1 MTEEVQT
8 KDFEDVLYI
17 KEKFESVKKEIE
29 KVIVGQDEMIEAIII
44 ALFSDGH
51 ILLEGYPGLGKTI
64 TIKTLSRAID
74 AKFQRVQFTPDLI
87 PGDITG
93 YELCDPETRKSTV
106 QKGPIFTNLLLADE
120 INRAPAKVQSAL
132 LESMQEKQVTIG
144 RETFKLEKL
153 FTVLATQNPIEISG
167 TYLLPEAEVDRFM
180 FKLRVTYPSY
190 TEEREITERQISDR
204 EPELNV
210 VLHPDEVIS
219 LRHFI
224 TEKIPLHKESEILK
238 YSTRIV
244 RATRPACAVR
254 QHADRPNSDGDE
266 YISNMVMYGASPR
279 ASIYLAKAARV
290 CAFLSGSKIILP
302 EHIHKMAYPV
312 LRHRIIL
319 THEAE
324 SQGIDP
330 DDIVDAVL
338 EKVPI
343 LEAD

>member
-1 MTEEVQT
+1 
-8 KDFEDVLYI
+8 
-17 KEKFESVKKEIE
+17 
-29 KVIVGQDEMIEAIII
+29 
-44 ALFSDGH
+44 
-51 ILLEGYPGLGKTI
+51 LEGYPGLGKTI
-64 TIKTLSRAID
+64 TVKTLSRAID
-74 AKFQRVQFTPDLI
+74 AKFQRIQFTPDLI

-153 FTVLATQNPIEISG
+153 FIVLATQNPIEISG

-190 TEEREITERQISDR
+190 TEEREITERQVSDK
-204 EPELNV
+204 EPELDV
-210 VLHPDEVIS
+210 VLRPDEIIS

-244 RATRPACAVR
+244 RET
-254 QHADRPNSDGDE
+254 RPNSDGDE

-330 DDIVDAVL
+330 DDIIETIL
-338 EKVPI
+338 KKVPI
-343 LEAD
+343 LEADASN

>member
-1 MTEEVQT
+1 VIEDIQTEN
-8 KDFEDVLYI
+8 FEDVQYI

-44 ALFSDGH
+44 ALFADGH

-64 TIKTLSRAID
+64 TVKTLSRAID
-74 AKFQRVQFTPDLI
+74 AKFQRIQFTPDLI

-190 TEEREITERQISDR
+190 TEEREITERQVSDK
-204 EPELNV
+204 EPELDV
-210 VLHPDEVIS
+210 VLRPDEIIS

-244 RATRPACAVR
+244 RET
-254 QHADRPNSDGDE
+254 RPNSDGNE

-330 DDIVDAVL
+330 DDIIDTIL
-338 EKVPI
+338 KKTPI
-343 LEAD
+343 LEADALN

>member
-1 MTEEVQT
+1 MTGGVQT
-8 KDFEDVLYI
+8 ENFEDVNYI
-17 KEKFESVKKEIE
+17 KEKFRRVKKEIE

-64 TIKTLSRAID
+64 TIKTLSKAID
-74 AKFQRVQFTPDLI
+74 AKFQRIQFTPDLI
-87 PGDITG
+87 PSDITG
-93 YELCDPETRKSTV
+93 FELCDPETRKSTV
-106 QKGPIFTNLLLADE
+106 QKGPVFTNLLLADE

-144 RETFKLEKL
+144 RETFKLEEL

-190 TEEREITERQISDR
+190 AEEREITERQVSDK
-204 EPELNV
+204 ESELNV
-210 VLHPDEVIS
+210 VLRPDEIIS
-219 LRHFI
+219 LRRFI

-244 RATRPACAVR
+244 RATRP
-254 QHADRPNSDGDE
+254 HSNGDE
-266 YISNMVMYGASPR
+266 YINNMVMYGASPR

-324 SQGIDP
+324 SQGMDP
-330 DDIVDAVL
+330 DDIINTIL
-338 EKVPI
+338 NKVPI
-343 LEAD
+343 LEADISN